1 MTQGALCAGAMLLG
15 ALLAAATPATHP
27 TALAAS
33 GPLEGGDAVAL
44 PPLLSQTGLYEPGR
58 VDLVATGVRPFAPQY
73 PLWTDGMTKRRWI
86 ALPAGTTIDTTDEYG
101 WVFPVGTR
109 LWKEFGL
116 HGRPVETR
124 VFWRISSSQWLAGT
138 YVWNAEGTDATLAP
152 AEGIPAYVEVAPGR
166 RHSIPSRDDCA
177 ACHGPADR
185 SRVLGFN
192 ALQLSTD
199 RDPAALHS
207 EPARPGLITLETLEA
222 ERLLAPSRPERISA
236 PPRVSTSQPATRA
249 MLGYLAAN
257 CGICHDGR
265 GDIAGFN
272 ASLAYRDVVEDGDAV
287 VRSLVGQPT
296 RWQVPGVPDGHSV
309 LVQPGDASRSAIYVR
324 MRSRSPS
331 SQMAPLGSVV
341 RDAEAVDAMQRW
353 IDVTLAP
360 AH

>member
-1 MTQGALCAGAMLLG
+1 MRGAPCAGVMLLG
-15 ALLAAATPATHP
+15 SLLAAATPSTHP
-27 TALAAS
+27 PALAAA
-33 GPLEGGDAVAL
+33 GPTDGGAAVAL
-44 PPLLSQTGLYEPGR
+44 PQRLSETGLYEPGR
-58 VDLVATGVRPFAPQY
+58 VDTVAAGVRPFSPQY

-86 ALPAGTTIDTTDEYG
+86 ALPAGATIDATDEHA

-116 HGRPVETR
+116 NGHPVETR
-124 VFWRISSSQWLAGT
+124 MFWRASPTRWMSGT
-138 YVWNAEGTDATLAP
+138 YVWNTEGTDATLAP
-152 AEGIPAYVEVAPGR
+152 PEGIPAFVEVAPGR

-177 ACHGPADR
+177 ACHGPSDR
-185 SRVLGFN
+185 TSILGFN

-199 RDPAALHS
+199 RDPAALHN
-207 EPARPGLITLETLEA
+207 EPLRTGFTTLETLETD
-222 ERLLAPSRPERISA
+222 RLLSPSRPERVTA
-236 PPRVSTSQPATRA
+236 PPRVATSDPSTRA

-265 GDIAGFN
+265 GEIAGFS
-272 ASLAYRDVVEDGDAV
+272 ASLAYRDIVEDGDAV
-287 VRSLVGQPT
+287 VRTLIGQPT
-296 RWQVPGVPDGHSV
+296 RWQLPGVPDGHSV

-341 RDAEAVDAMQRW
+341 RDTQAVDALQRW